1 MRNTFLTILL
11 CACMSLAA
19 QNNGWK
25 LTATDTGA
33 TYVGAPVANGGI
45 GILPWKE
52 PFSVRHVVLNHVFES
67 GGRHGVSRVLRGI
80 NPFLLS
86 LKVDDVSVEEKNI
99 TGWRQEID
107 MKAAAHITSFDA
119 LNKVKVKYSIRALR
133 NVPYAGMIQVE
144 IKALENCAIQ
154 VLQRTEVPKEYGVL
168 DTVYTKMKGGQ
179 AGQYVVSV
187 SAPSRHGTHRVT
199 GSAGFV
205 YEKNAFNSQLL
216 KKAGA
221 ISIFR
226 TLQKGET
233 VKFALLGTVCS
244 TRDFAD
250 PFGESVR
257 QVVYANYEGTDRLL
271 EAHQA
276 AWDKLWE
283 GDVIIEGDEEA
294 QKHVRFALY
303 NLYSFGR
310 EGSRLSIP
318 PMGLSA
324 QGYNGHIFWDTE
336 LWMYPPMLLLNQG
349 IARSMMDYRTDRM
362 EGAIRRAYAHGYKGV
377 MFPWESDDT
386 GTESTPVWALTGP
399 FEHHI
404 TADVAIAA
412 WHYYCVTKDR
422 KWLVD
427 TGYPLLKEVA
437 AFWESRVRKMPDGSY
452 AIVNVVGANEY
463 ASGVTDNAF
472 TNGAVVCALKYAVSA
487 AEACGE
493 EAPTVWN
500 DIAENLRFHSFG
512 NGVTKEHEKYKG
524 TMIKQADVNLLGYPL
539 EVVTDPETLKKDLE
553 YYAGKIDP
561 KHGPAMSYSAFCVQ
575 YARLGD
581 TNKAYEMFR
590 RSYVPNLRPP
600 FGVLAETPTSQNP
613 YFATGAGGL
622 LQAVINGFAGLRITE
637 NGVVQLPSVLP
648 KHWTRVVIK
657 GVGPEKKDYVRER
670 K

>member
-133 NVPYAGMIQVE
+133 NMPYAGMIQVE

-205 YEKNAFNSQLL
+205 YEKNAFNFQLL

-561 KHGPAMSYSAFCVQ
+561 KHGPAIPLSVYSMPVWVIRIKPMKCSVVLMSLICV
-575 YARLGD
+575 
-581 TNKAYEMFR
+581 
-590 RSYVPNLRPP
+590 RP
-600 FGVLAETPTSQNP
+600 LECWRK
-613 YFATGAGGL
+613 L
-622 LQAVINGFAGLRITE
+622 LPVRILILPQ
-637 NGVVQLPSVLP
+637 VQEDCYKL
-648 KHWTRVVIK
+648 
-657 GVGPEKKDYVRER
+657 
-670 K
+670 

>member
-1 MRNTFLTILL
+1 ML
-11 CACMSLAA
+11 
-19 QNNGWK
+19 
-25 LTATDTGA
+25 
-33 TYVGAPVANGGI
+33 
-45 GILPWKE
+45 
-52 PFSVRHVVLNHVFES
+52 
-67 GGRHGVSRVLRGI
+67 
-80 NPFLLS
+80 
-86 LKVDDVSVEEKNI
+86 
-99 TGWRQEID
+99 
-107 MKAAAHITSFDA
+107 
-119 LNKVKVKYSIRALR
+119 
-133 NVPYAGMIQVE
+133 
-144 IKALENCAIQ
+144 
-154 VLQRTEVPKEYGVL
+154 
-168 DTVYTKMKGGQ
+168 
-179 AGQYVVSV
+179 
-187 SAPSRHGTHRVT
+187 SRHGTHRVT
-199 GSAGFV
+199 GSSGFV
-205 YEKNAFNSQLL
+205 YEKNAFNFQLL